1 MILMRCSMQYNF
13 RITIPDTWAENSNR
27 TIQRSQGERAKSA
40 QLRTDADNLI
50 NECAN
55 NIWNSWNT
63 TNSSL
68 SRRATETLEAKNKL
82 QMHLHKVYRLSWNT
96 FQRTCSVAVL
106 HESQG
111 KFLIYLNNTLKITS
125 KQVIH

>member
-1 MILMRCSMQYNF
+1 MQYNF

-82 QMHLHKVYRLSWNT
+82 QMHLHKVYLS
-96 FQRTCSVAVL
+96 
-106 HESQG
+106 
-111 KFLIYLNNTLKITS
+111 LI
-125 KQVIH
+125 